1 MNKHHENLPP
11 NPNQAID
18 YTGRELREIW
28 LAGGCFWGTEAYMA
42 RIPGVADTDVG
53 YANGHTVNPTYEQ
66 VCSHNTGFAEAV
78 HVRYDPVRISLAAL
92 LGHFFEIIDPTS
104 LNRQGN
110 DVGNQY
116 RSGIYYRDP
125 ADLPVIQAA
134 VAKEAGKYSRPIV
147 TEVKPLEN
155 YYLAEKYHQDYLEK
169 NPNGYCHVSF
179 TTLPR
184 AYESHYIKP
193 DLTELRQRLS
203 PVQYKVTQENDTE
216 RPFTGE
222 YWDNHRPGLYV
233 DIVTGEPL
241 FTSRDKF
248 DSGCGWPS
256 FAKPVDKKVIKEK
269 RDLSHG
275 SDRIEVRSQS
285 GDSHLGHVFTDGPA
299 ELGGL
304 RYCINSAALRFIP
317 LEDLEAEGYGAW
329 IGQITDN
336 SER

>member
-1 MNKHHENLPP
+1 MQNHHENIPP
-11 NPNQAID
+11 NPNRATD
-18 YTGRELREIW
+18 YTGRELRDIW

-42 RIPGVADTDVG
+42 RIPGVADTQVG
-53 YANGHTVNPTYEQ
+53 YANGHIENPTYEQ
-66 VCSHNTGFAEAV
+66 VCRHDTGFAETV
-78 HVRYDPVRISLAAL
+78 QVRYDPHRIGLTEL
-92 LGHFFEIIDPTS
+92 LGYFFEIIDPTS

-110 DVGNQY
+110 DVGSQY
-116 RSGIYYRDP
+116 RSGIYYRDLD
-125 ADLPVIQAA
+125 DLPVILAA
-134 VAKEAGKYSRPIV
+134 VAKVAKQYSRPLV

-155 YYLAEKYHQDYLEK
+155 YFSAEEYHQDYLEK

-179 TTLPR
+179 DTLPK
-184 AYESHYIKP
+184 AYEAHYLKP
-193 DLTELRQRLS
+193 EPARLRSLLT
-203 PVQYKVTQENDTE
+203 PIQYSVTQENDTE

-222 YWDNHRPGLYV
+222 YWNNHRPGLYV
-233 DIVTGEPL
+233 DIATGEPL
-241 FTSRDKF
+241 FTSKDKF

-275 SDRIEVRSQS
+275 QVRIEVRSIT

-317 LEDLEAEGYGAW
+317 LEELDAEGYGAW
-329 IGQITDN
+329 K
-336 SER
+336 ERVTSNE

>member
-1 MNKHHENLPP
+1 MNRQHETLPP
-11 NPNQAID
+11 NPNRAID
-18 YTGRELREIW
+18 YTGRQLREIW

-53 YANGHTVNPTYEQ
+53 YANGHTAYPTYEQ
-66 VCSHNTGFAEAV
+66 VCSHTTGFAEAV
-78 HVRYDPVRISLAAL
+78 LVRYDPDRIRLSDL
-92 LGHFFEIIDPTS
+92 LDHFFEIIDPTS

-110 DVGNQY
+110 DVGDQY

-125 ADLPVIQAA
+125 ADEPVIRA
-134 VAKEAGKYSRPIV
+134 VVARVAERYSRPIV

-155 YYLAEKYHQDYLEK
+155 FYPAEDYHQDYLEK

-179 TTLPR
+179 ATLPK
-184 AYESHYIKP
+184 AYGANYLKP
-193 DLTELRQRLS
+193 NLTELRQKLTPIQFS
-203 PVQYKVTQENDTE
+203 VTQESDTE
-216 RPFTGE
+216 YPFTGE

-233 DIVTGEPL
+233 DVVTGEPL

-256 FAKPVDKKVIKEK
+256 FAKPVDPKVIKEK

-275 SDRIEVRSQS
+275 RDRVEVRSQA

-317 LEDLEAEGYGAW
+317 LEDMAAEGYGEW
-329 IGQITDN
+329 VEQVSSN
-336 SER
+336 K

>member
-1 MNKHHENLPP
+1 MLNHHENLPS
-11 NPNQAID
+11 NPNRAID
-18 YTGRELREIW
+18 YTGRDLREIW

-42 RIPGVADTDVG
+42 RIPGVADTQVG
-53 YANGHTVNPTYEQ
+53 YANGNIENPTYEQ
-66 VCSHNTGFAEAV
+66 VCRLNTGFAETV
-78 HVRYDPVRISLAAL
+78 QVRYDPKRISLTRL
-92 LGHFFEIIDPTS
+92 LGYFFEIIDPTG

-110 DVGNQY
+110 DVGSQY

-125 ADLPVIQAA
+125 ADLPVIQAV
-134 VAKEAGKYSRPIV
+134 VAKVASQYSRRIV

-155 YYLAEKYHQDYLEK
+155 FYLAEDYHQDYLEK

-179 TTLPR
+179 ATLPKPY
-184 AYESHYIKP
+184 AAQYIKP
-193 DLTELRQRLS
+193 DLAELRNRLTPAQFS
-203 PVQYKVTQENDTE
+203 VTQENGTE

-222 YWDNHRPGLYV
+222 YWNNHRPGLYV

-241 FTSRDKF
+241 FTSKDKF

-256 FAKPVDKKVIKEK
+256 FAKPADKSAIKEK

-275 SDRIEVRSQS
+275 MDRVEVRSRS

-317 LEDLEAEGYGAW
+317 LEELEAEGYGEW
-329 IGQITDN
+329 LNKITDN
-336 SER
+336 G